1 MEEVQVEAHVEVEEV
16 AHPTG
21 VGVGVNNG
29 I

>member
-16 AHPTG
+16 AHPTD
-21 VGVGVNNG
+21 VDEVIDNG